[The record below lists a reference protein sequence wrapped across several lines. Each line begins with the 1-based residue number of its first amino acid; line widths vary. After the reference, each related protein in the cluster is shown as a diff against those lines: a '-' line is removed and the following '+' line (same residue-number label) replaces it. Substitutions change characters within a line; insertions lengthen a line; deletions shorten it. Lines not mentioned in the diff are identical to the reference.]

1 MKKKMPKL
9 DMGGLYTGASKS
21 RDVENQPV
29 SGYGTSDANRCPP
42 NCGPG
47 SGARHAAGVRKRQ
60 QKGTDRGRRNIGR
73 CRRGHN
79 GQIIC
84 D

>member
-9 DMGGLYTGASKS
+9 DMGGLYMGASKS

-42 NCGPG
+42 NCERLNAPKSKKGG
-47 SGARHAAGVRKRQ
+47 IDYAKRRKRQ
-60 QKGTDRGRRNIGR
+60 DNIKRKPCRKGF
-73 CRRGHN
+73 N
-79 GQIIC
+79 GQMIC

>member
-1 MKKKMPKL
+1 MKKKTPKM

-21 RDVENQPV
+21 RDVSNQPV

-42 NCGPG
+42 NCSKLNAPKSK
-47 SGARHAAGVRKRQ
+47 SGGIDYAKRRKRQ
-60 QKGTDRGRRNIGR
+60 DKIKPGR
-73 CRRGHN
+73 CRRGFN
-79 GQIIC
+79 GQMIC